1 MFPNEII
8 SNIKQGQIDP
18 HWIVFRYNK
27 TRSVLMLLYKLF
39 FAGVVLGLGGGVL
52 ALSTPPLD
60 QETKVIVYGLLGVG
74 SIGLLFLLHH
84 IYTMFFLKSNMIVL
98 TQNEVIKSVRGKV
111 SAWNYTNIQ
120 NLKQIVS
127 QIKNN
132 LPVYSIEFNDNT
144 KNGHIIE
151 LARGREFGPSQNI
164 FEVLKTRV
172 Q

>member
-84 IYTMFFLKSNMIVL
+84 IYTMFFLRSNMIVL
-98 TQNEVIKSVRGKV
+98 TENGVVKSIRGKIFF
-111 SAWNYTNIQ
+111 WEYTNMTDV
-120 NLKQIVS
+120 KQIVS
-127 QIKNN
+127 QIKNQM
-132 LPVYSIEFNDNT
+132 PVYSIEFREA
-144 KNGHIIE
+144 NGTGRIFE

>member
-1 MFPNEII
+1 MENTHVITT
-8 SNIKQGQIDP
+8 IKQGQIDP

-27 TRSVLMLLYKLF
+27 TRSLLMLLYKLF
-39 FAGVVLGLGGGVL
+39 FAGLVLGLGGGLL
-52 ALSTPPLD
+52 ALSAQPLD

-74 SIGLLFLLHH
+74 SIGLLVLLHH

-98 TQNEVIKSVRGKV
+98 TENEVIKSIRGKV
-111 SAWNYTNIQ
+111 YTWQYTNID

-132 LPVYSIEFNDNT
+132 LPVYSIEFNDKS
-144 KNGHIIE
+144 KNGQIIE

-164 FEVLKTRV
+164 FEVLKTKV
-172 Q
+172 